1 MSRLTVESIQHA
13 FHKHSASISRV
24 PMTTVHSVMTTEEP
38 LMACWTPWLPVGFLL
53 WLSLS
58 PWIQNHPLSSL
69 FFRAGS
75 RPQFFSCLAESAHTQ
90 THIGWNSNTKT
101 HGYTYRL
108 QKQSLHIYICI
119 YARIQRYSRAVEKV
133 FKHTNIGETAP
144 RAHPN
149 LSIQESLCARKHVWL
164 MGWLAGGG

>member
-1 MSRLTVESIQHA
+1 MSRLIVESIQHA

-90 THIGWNSNTKT
+90 TTHKNTWIHLQTSKTIPTHIHLYLCT
-101 HGYTYRL
+101 
-108 QKQSLHIYICI
+108 
-119 YARIQRYSRAVEKV
+119 YSRAVEKV

>member
-1 MSRLTVESIQHA
+1 MLSISIQPQSAEFPWQQFTASWQRKSPWWRAEHPD
-13 FHKHSASISRV
+13 FLSASYSDSLYLHGYKTIPSPLYFSGQDHAPNSSPSR
-24 PMTTVHSVMTTEEP
+24 
-38 LMACWTPWLPVGFLL
+38 
-53 WLSLS
+53 
-58 PWIQNHPLSSL
+58 
-69 FFRAGS
+69 
-75 RPQFFSCLAESAHTQ
+75 AESAHTQ